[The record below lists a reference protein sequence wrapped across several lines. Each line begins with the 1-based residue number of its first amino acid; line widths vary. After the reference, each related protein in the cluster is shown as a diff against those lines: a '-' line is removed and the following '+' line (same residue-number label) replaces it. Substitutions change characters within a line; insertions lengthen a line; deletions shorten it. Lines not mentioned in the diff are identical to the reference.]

1 MLKDSWRFGNT
12 SFLNIF
18 LGAKELLRLIPIRS
32 LTCRFPSKAERI
44 YSFLLSSL
52 RDSLNLYVC
61 SVSLPR
67 QEGTGSNSQ
76 GNACTTFGKTAIL
89 APSRRTGPSRARLS
103 DDVNR
108 RPVRAYR
115 FELDFT
121 LEERWGCSSPLLP
134 RSLLEKSSMIKIQIG
149 LASYCWT
156 WVHRW
161 QVKFPSVDGK
171 TNVSLPGSVK
181 ASFTLRERAA
191 PSSWSGRDQRLSSR
205 LCASDTREFHP

>member
-1 MLKDSWRFGNT
+1 MYAVSLCLVRREP
-12 SFLNIF
+12 
-18 LGAKELLRLIPIRS
+18 APIRKVTRVLHS
-32 LTCRFPSKAERI
+32 ARRR
-44 YSFLLSSL
+44 FLLQVGV
-52 RDSLNLYVC
+52 RDLVGRGCQMTWIADL
-61 SVSLPR
+61 L
-67 QEGTGSNSQ
+67 EH
-76 GNACTTFGKTAIL
+76 I
-89 APSRRTGPSRARLS
+89 
-103 DDVNR
+103 
-108 RPVRAYR
+108 R

-121 LEERWGCSSPLLP
+121 LEERWGCSSPPLP

-156 WVHRW
+156 WVHRR

-171 TNVSLPGSVK
+171 TNTSLPGSVK